1 MWISIGAND
10 IRQRYRRSVL
20 GPIWITL
27 SMAILVGT
35 LGVIYSKVFNT
46 SIDTYLPFLCLG
58 FVIWGFISSTITE
71 SCLAF
76 HQAEG
81 IIKQIKVPFSIH
93 VLRVMWRNLIVFL
106 HTIIIFIPIAVIFG
120 VTPKPVIFLALPGFV
135 LLCLNG
141 LWLGMIVALL
151 SSRFHDV
158 PFIIGNLLQIT
169 FFGTPILWP
178 VESLG
183 DKQLIADLNPVHHL
197 IDLVRGPL
205 LGEAPLVSSW
215 LVAIALLVLG
225 SAAAMLLFRRVSRRI
240 VYWV

>member
-1 MWISIGAND
+1 
-10 IRQRYRRSVL
+10 
-20 GPIWITL
+20 
-27 SMAILVGT
+27 
-35 LGVIYSKVFNT
+35 
-46 SIDTYLPFLCLG
+46 
-58 FVIWGFISSTITE
+58 
-71 SCLAF
+71 
-76 HQAEG
+76 
-81 IIKQIKVPFSIH
+81 
-93 VLRVMWRNLIVFL
+93 MWRNLIVFL